1 MRIGNNNFM
10 DSMAFDMVGHYTW
23 GIGLVLCNILRNSVH
38 VINIELKIWNR
49 IINVLD
55 VVMVWQ
61 TIM

>member
-38 VINIELKIWNR
+38 VINIE
-49 IINVLD
+49 
-55 VVMVWQ
+55 VMR
-61 TIM
+61 